1 VVVEKIGESVGMM
14 VKKVV
19 KLVDWDWLREE

>member
-1 VVVEKIGESVGMM
+1 VVVEKIEESVGMM